1 MVSASQSA
9 RWGGVMTRPRIE
21 APRPQAPSRTAVD
34 RIEEGQLLVRHRGGD
49 AEAFAELVARYRRPV
64 YSYLVRCG
72 VEAAARDD
80 LFQEVFTNIHRAA
93 GSYQLERPVKPWVFT
108 IVANIVRGHYRKSRV
123 REAVVAATDLEPND
137 SAPDSHQL
145 IEARE
150 TAAWIERAIAALP
163 FSQREVVVLCC
174 IEQLPQDDVAATL
187 GMPVNTVKTHLRRAR
202 SALAQA
208 LARRQAVLRREVSA

>member
-1 MVSASQSA
+1 M
-9 RWGGVMTRPRIE
+9 
-21 APRPQAPSRTAVD
+21 
-34 RIEEGQLLVRHRGGD
+34 EEGQLLVRHRRGD
-49 AEAFAELVARYRRPV
+49 ADAFAELVTRYRRPV

-72 VEAAARDD
+72 VEEAARDD
-80 LFQEVFTNIHRAA
+80 LFQDVFTRIHRAA
-93 GSYQLERPVKPWVFT
+93 ATYQPERPMKPWVFA
-108 IVANIVRGHYRKSRV
+108 IVANTVRSHYRKTRG
-123 REAVVAATDLEPND
+123 REIVVSAPDPELSD

-145 IEARE
+145 VEARE
-150 TAAWIERAIAALP
+150 TAAWIERAVAALP

-202 SALAQA
+202 IALAQA

>member
-1 MVSASQSA
+1 
-9 RWGGVMTRPRIE
+9 MTRPRID
-21 APRPQAPSRTAVD
+21 ARSPQAPSPITADRSAADRT
-34 RIEEGQLLVRHRGGD
+34 EEGQLLVRHRGGD
-49 AEAFAELVARYRRPV
+49 TDAFAELVARYRRPV

-72 VEAAARDD
+72 VDEAARDD
-80 LFQEVFTNIHRAA
+80 LFQEVFTSIHRAA
-93 GSYQLERPVKPWVFT
+93 ASYQPERPVKPWVFT
-108 IVANIVRGHYRKSRV
+108 IVANIVRGHYRKSRL
-123 REAVVAATDLEPND
+123 REAAAAATDPEPID

-145 IEARE
+145 VEARE
-150 TAAWIERAIAALP
+150 TAAWIEHAIAALP

-187 GMPVNTVKTHLRRAR
+187 GVPVNTVKTHLRRAR

>member
-1 MVSASQSA
+1 M
-9 RWGGVMTRPRIE
+9 E
-21 APRPQAPSRTAVD
+21 

-49 AEAFAELVARYRRPV
+49 ADAFAELVARYRRPV

-80 LFQEVFTNIHRAA
+80 LFQEVFTSIHRAA
-93 GSYQLERPVKPWVFT
+93 ATYQPERPLKPWVFT

-123 REAVVAATDLEPND
+123 REAAAATDPEPSD

-145 IEARE
+145 VEARE
-150 TAAWIERAIAALP
+150 TAAWIEHAIATLP

-174 IEQLPQDDVAATL
+174 IEQLPQDDAAATL

-202 SALAQA
+202 ITLAQA